1 MPEIELYD
9 AVNPNGSERRTLF
22 GSEQRDVPLTVS
34 RIDFTCFILVI
45 QEAVLMSQMRRV
57 PIARDNTNKNACIC
71 LVYLYLAAGGVL
83 VMCHSS
89 ACSGYVL

>member
-1 MPEIELYD
+1 MYD
-9 AVNPNGSERRTLF
+9 AINPDGSERRTLF
-22 GSEQRDVPLTVS
+22 RSEQRDVPLTVS

-71 LVYLYLAAGGVL
+71 FVYLYLAAGGIL
-83 VMCHSS
+83 VMYQSS
-89 ACSGYVL
+89 AYSGHVL